1 MNEGSRL
8 GRRRRAV
15 IGTAVAAALLSAGG
29 MVGSGWVQSPSQAAA
44 DSRPPK
50 ASVLTAPVVRQV
62 MRSTVVVRGTFSDG
76 RTVSATPTAVAATA
90 VSSQPATL
98 MVTGVFTR
106 PGRTVR
112 AARALVEYS
121 ERPVFALPGA
131 LPMYRDLTFGEQ
143 GKDVAQL
150 QAALRSLG
158 HSTLPD
164 TEGVFGTGTERAVT
178 ALYGALGYPVPVD
191 AAAAAAD
198 DSSATDGAADG
209 DTTAKPAKP
218 AAETAHA
225 MVPSSEA
232 VFVPALPAR
241 VVSVPV
247 RVGDAVKGPV
257 ITLARG
263 GMTLTGMLDP
273 AQGGLV
279 TPGLKAEVLSE
290 ATGAH
295 AAGTVESVGTLVTP
309 GDGKSG
315 DTASSGGATSPYLP
329 LTIRP
334 AKSWSTRFAGQ
345 DVRITITA
353 AATSGRVLAVP
364 EAAMSSGADTRTTV
378 TVVDGAGR
386 QRTVQVEAGVSAD
399 GMVQVT
405 PLHGGL
411 AAGDDVVVGR

>member
-191 AAAAAAD
+191 AAAD
-198 DSSATDGAADG
+198 DSTV
-209 DTTAKPAKP
+209 TTAEPAKP

>member
-191 AAAAAAD
+191 AAAD
-198 DSSATDGAADG
+198 DSTV
-209 DTTAKPAKP
+209 TTAEPAKP
-218 AAETAHA
+218 AAGTAHA

>member
-1 MNEGSRL
+1 
-8 GRRRRAV
+8 
-15 IGTAVAAALLSAGG
+15 
-29 MVGSGWVQSPSQAAA
+29 
-44 DSRPPK
+44 
-50 ASVLTAPVVRQV
+50 
-62 MRSTVVVRGTFSDG
+62 
-76 RTVSATPTAVAATA
+76 
-90 VSSQPATL
+90 
-98 MVTGVFTR
+98 
-106 PGRTVR
+106 
-112 AARALVEYS
+112 
-121 ERPVFALPGA
+121 
-131 LPMYRDLTFGEQ
+131 
-143 GKDVAQL
+143 
-150 QAALRSLG
+150 
-158 HSTLPD
+158 
-164 TEGVFGTGTERAVT
+164 
-178 ALYGALGYPVPVD
+178 
-191 AAAAAAD
+191 
-198 DSSATDGAADG
+198 
-209 DTTAKPAKP
+209 
-218 AAETAHA
+218 